1 MLFAT
6 RHSQPAS
13 QVNSTV
19 SESSQQEY
27 MLVKVIV
34 FSDISRYDLDIL
46 SKNVSFL
53 WGIVLTIAVIT
64 LLSILEQ
71 EFLKMLMGMVVGAL
85 G

>member
-1 MLFAT
+1 MLFPPLT
-6 RHSQPAS
+6 LLKQ
-13 QVNSTV
+13 
-19 SESSQQEY
+19 SSQQEY
-27 MLVKVIV
+27 TLVKVII

-64 LLSILEQ
+64 LLSVLEQ
-71 EFLKMLMGMVVGAL
+71 EFLKKLIGLVVGAL

>member
-1 MLFAT
+1 MLFGT
-6 RHSQPAS
+6 RRSQPAF

-19 SESSQQEY
+19 SSRQQEY

-34 FSDISRYDLDIL
+34 FSDISRYDLDSL
-46 SKNVSFL
+46 GKNVSFL

-64 LLSILEQ
+64 LLSVLEQ
-71 EFLKMLMGMVVGAL
+71 EFLKKLMGLVVGAL